1 MWQRGV
7 RGTKKLVVRQLML
20 GWGKILDYLGRCRN
34 YRCPYKWN
42 REVEEREPEEGEK
55 AFTGFEDG
63 RRSYE
68 PRNAG
73 SL

>member
-1 MWQRGV
+1 
-7 RGTKKLVVRQLML
+7 ML
-20 GWGKILDYLGRCRN
+20 GWGKILDYLGGCSVITGAL
-34 YRCPYKWN
+34 KWN
-42 REVEEREPEEGEK
+42 REAKEREPERWGCEK

-63 RRSYE
+63 RRSHE

>member
-1 MWQRGV
+1 
-7 RGTKKLVVRQLML
+7 ML
-20 GWGKILDYLGRCRN
+20 GWGKILDYLGRRSVIIGALISGTE
-34 YRCPYKWN
+34 RLK
-42 REVEEREPEEGEK
+42 REPERWGCEK

-63 RRSYE
+63 RRSHE